1 LALALPPLG
10 FACSACVVLG
20 ALVAAGTST
29 RAGTGEPGA
38 TISMAFG
45 PDGLALHRAKT
56 WPAASRARSA
66 RRVQRS
72 LLALLS
78 LLVALLANGSAANA
92 DVPPPRDCPELPCSV
107 IRNCS
112 SAGVACKEGDRSCAE
127 EARSRDLEV
136 KCEQECDSGKQLIY
150 CPPDTGRSDSKVVW
164 LLLATAVA
172 IAVAGGGLLWV
183 ILRKK
188 SA

>member
-1 LALALPPLG
+1 MLVTASSGVARIAEVTPPPSAPFSRLATGAFDLAAATGVPAGAMLVGRGDALPRL
-10 FACSACVVLG
+10 
-20 ALVAAGTST
+20 
-29 RAGTGEPGA
+29 E
-38 TISMAFG
+38 
-45 PDGLALHRAKT
+45 AKT
-56 WPAASRARSA
+56 GARSA
-66 RRVQRS
+66 RHVQRS
-72 LLALLS
+72 LLSLVS
-78 LLVALLANGSAANA
+78 LLVVLLANGSAANA